1 MISVIVV
8 ILVGIGFTRL
18 TMLALEMQDEDDLFD
33 SAPAETLLR
42 KEIIVER
49 MRAMKKPRA
58 LVITGEDQ
66 CKLPEADVIA
76 RQEERERENDI
87 FASMYSATPRVKE
100 DEPDEEKGS
109 DLEEP
114 VSAIENKLAPE
125 LAETEIDANDLCII
139 CFERSKN
146 AVYLDCGHGASC
158 YSCAIDTCVVTGR
171 CPLCRAHVQQIVIV
185 EESGALSPDKHKS
198 LDDAPRMVR
207 VVGPT

>member
-66 CKLPEADVIA
+66 CKLPEADLIA

-109 DLEEP
+109 DLEELA
-114 VSAIENKLAPE
+114 SAIENKLAPE

-146 AVYLDCGHGASC
+146 AVGNTTAMLSTPQISLAFHPPHRTPPDRCTWTVGTALHATAAQSTHASSRGAALCAGH
-158 YSCAIDTCVVTGR
+158 TCSK
-171 CPLCRAHVQQIVIV
+171 L
-185 EESGALSPDKHKS
+185 
-198 LDDAPRMVR
+198 
-207 VVGPT
+207 

>member
-18 TMLALEMQDEDDLFD
+18 TMLALEMRDEDDLFD

-42 KEIIVER
+42 KEIIIER

-87 FASMYSATPRVKE
+87 FASMYSATPRIKE

-114 VSAIENKLAPE
+114 ASVIEVPRFTCRLENPLTPLPLLPPSPTPVSIGKLSTSDSHPPPDSQ
-125 LAETEIDANDLCII
+125 IHP
-139 CFERSKN
+139 
-146 AVYLDCGHGASC
+146 V
-158 YSCAIDTCVVTGR
+158 DTN
-171 CPLCRAHVQQIVIV
+171 V
-185 EESGALSPDKHKS
+185 E
-198 LDDAPRMVR
+198 
-207 VVGPT
+207 